1 MIQERFAAENLSM
14 IAGAIFPT
22 LGKIK
27 MQVTQHN
34 LQSSKRYD
42 NLVIQYYSETPK
54 SKTF

>member
-22 LGKIK
+22 LGKLK

-34 LQSSKRYD
+34 FQSSKRYD
-42 NLVIQYYSETPK
+42 NLVIQYYSETSK